1 MIEPRTSPASF
12 VYQVFLGVASG
23 VALGFFGWI
32 VADRMTD
39 AAQPAWP
46 YLVAGAI
53 LMTVIVRALAAR
65 KGSRR
70 WIHLLWI
77 PVAVFA
83 LLMAMVIMALRNC
96 T

>member
-1 MIEPRTSPASF
+1 MIEQRHPAASLAYHL
-12 VYQVFLGVASG
+12 VLGVASG

-32 VADRMTD
+32 VADRMTE

-46 YLVAGAI
+46 YLVGGAVV
-53 LMTVIVRALAAR
+53 MTVLVRALVAR
-65 KGSRR
+65 RGGRR

-77 PVAVFA
+77 PVAAFVA
-83 LLMAMVIMALRNC
+83 LMAMVVLALRNF